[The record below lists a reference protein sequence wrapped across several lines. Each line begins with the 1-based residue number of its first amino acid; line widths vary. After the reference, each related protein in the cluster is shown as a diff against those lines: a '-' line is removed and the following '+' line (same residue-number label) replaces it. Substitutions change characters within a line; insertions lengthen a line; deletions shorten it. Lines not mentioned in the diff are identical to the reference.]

1 MVCCCCLWRR
11 LCSGKGD
18 RLMVG
23 AELRKVERARI
34 AGLVGARVAR
44 LARVNVRSEAASRVE
59 LVTAIEAEG
68 KVAEADRFEEA
79 WEGARA

>member
-1 MVCCCCLWRR
+1 
-11 LCSGKGD
+11 
-18 RLMVG
+18 MVG

-79 WEGARA
+79 WEGGRA